1 MGMLRSDTSYQ
12 GASRAASRGT
22 FGEKKMANLPS
33 SRVEPAPQFSYCA
46 VNYFSP
52 WYIKE
57 GRKEVKRYGVVAV
70 AVWPV
75 ERYISK

>member
-12 GASRAASRGT
+12 GASRAASRG
-22 FGEKKMANLPS
+22 

>member
-1 MGMLRSDTSYQ
+1 
-12 GASRAASRGT
+12 
-22 FGEKKMANLPS
+22 MANLPS